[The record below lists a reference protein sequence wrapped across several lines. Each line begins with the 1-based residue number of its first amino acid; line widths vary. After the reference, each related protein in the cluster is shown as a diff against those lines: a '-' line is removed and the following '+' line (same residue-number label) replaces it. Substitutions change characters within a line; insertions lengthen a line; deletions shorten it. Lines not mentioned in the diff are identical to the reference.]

1 MVYDT
6 VSKQKRTIS
15 SRKNGFQAF
24 ETDPYTGNIFLA
36 ELDENPAIKCYGPN
50 LKLIDQ
56 IQGGFFTSKLAG
68 FLLERG
74 CGGLFFSV
82 LGEEN

>member
-6 VSKQKRTIS
+6 LSKQKRTIS

-36 ELDENPAIKCYGPN
+36 ELEENPTIKCYGPN
-50 LKLIDQ
+50 LKMIDQ
-56 IQGGFFTSKLAG
+56 IQGSFAISKLAR
-68 FLLERG
+68 FLLER
-74 CGGLFFSV
+74 
-82 LGEEN
+82 E